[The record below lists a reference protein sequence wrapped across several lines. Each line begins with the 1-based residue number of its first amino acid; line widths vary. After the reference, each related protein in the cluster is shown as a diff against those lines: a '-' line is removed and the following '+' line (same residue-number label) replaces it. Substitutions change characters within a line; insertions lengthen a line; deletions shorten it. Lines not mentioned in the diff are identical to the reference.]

1 MVEVVETRSVGRVT
15 VLSLNGPGRRNAISV
30 EMREATIRTLK
41 ACIASDDCRAI
52 VLTGNNGDFSSGGDV
67 KATRAEAEPDPLR
80 TRRNAMLLHDVV
92 RLIAVG
98 PKAVVAAVEGC
109 AYGAGVS
116 LAAACDYVVAARGA
130 RFCASFGKV
139 GLMADAGL
147 TWSLVQRVGPVKA
160 KQLLLTARIV
170 EAEEATAI
178 GLADQLVETGGALDA
193 AIAEAETYAGLAPLA
208 VAAMKSALGRG
219 PAPLETMLAIEADL
233 QPMLAMSHDYRE
245 GREAFS
251 ERRKPTFRGR

>member
-1 MVEVVETRSVGRVT
+1 VSILT
-15 VLSLNGPGRRNAISV
+15 LNAPEKRNAISA
-30 EMREATIRTLK
+30 EMREAAIFTLK
-41 ACIASDDCRAI
+41 ACIASDECRAI
-52 VLTGNNGDFSSGGDV
+52 VLTGNNGDFCSGGDV
-67 KATRAEAEPDPLR
+67 KATEPDAEPDPLR
-80 TRRNAMLLHDVV
+80 TRRNSMLLHDVV

-116 LAAACDYVVAARGA
+116 LAAACDHIVAGQGA

-160 KQLLLTARIV
+160 KQLLLTARVV
-170 EAEEATAI
+170 ETDEALKI
-178 GLADQLVETGGALDA
+178 GLIDQLVDRGGALEA
-193 AIAEAETYAGLAPLA
+193 AIAEAETYASLAPLA

-233 QPMLAMSHDYRE
+233 QPMLAMSRDYRE
-245 GREAFS
+245 GREAFTQ
-251 ERRKPTFRGR
+251 RRKPSFRGR